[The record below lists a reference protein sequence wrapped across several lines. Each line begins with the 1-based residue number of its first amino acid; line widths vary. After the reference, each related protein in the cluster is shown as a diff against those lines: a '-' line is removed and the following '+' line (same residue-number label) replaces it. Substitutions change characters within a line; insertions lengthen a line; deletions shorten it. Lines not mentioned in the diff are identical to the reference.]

1 MIIKINLKKR
11 RRQSGFTL
19 IELIVVMAI
28 LALLAALGLRSF
40 RSSQIKGRD
49 AQRKHDLSQLQRALE
64 FYYNDNGAYPETD
77 EFPGPDAEWRDPDSG
92 TLYIKSIPSDP
103 AAYSYEYI
111 SDSTSYKILA
121 YLENQNDRE
130 IQACIVSLGIFCG
143 SRTCNYGVS
152 SANLRV
158 CESPYP

>member
-1 MIIKINLKKR
+1 
-11 RRQSGFTL
+11 
-19 IELIVVMAI
+19 MAI

-49 AQRKHDLSQLQRALE
+49 AQRKHDLSQFQRALE
-64 FYYNDNGAYPETD
+64 FYYNDNGAYPEAD
-77 EFPGPDAEWRDPDSG
+77 KLPSPGIEWHDPFGSG
-92 TLYIKSIPSDP
+92 TLYIKAIPSDP
-103 AAYSYEYI
+103 GAYQYLYE
-111 SDSTSYKILA
+111 SNMTSYKIFA

-130 IQACIVSLGIFCG
+130 IQDCIVSLGKSCG

-158 CESPYP
+158 CD